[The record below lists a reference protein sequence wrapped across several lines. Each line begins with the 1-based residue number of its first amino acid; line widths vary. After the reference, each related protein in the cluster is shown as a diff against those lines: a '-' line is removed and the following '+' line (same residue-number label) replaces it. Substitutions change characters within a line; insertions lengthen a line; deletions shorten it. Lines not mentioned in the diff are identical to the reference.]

1 MKNTRNWISKTD
13 KAARDCEWNPGPE
26 PIPLRPPGFLRSFH
40 AQGCKILPQYFLGG
54 LSLVIRNTLISQN
67 LETSKF
73 WNRKIFKALY
83 QITQIAGRQQSQSQ
97 NPLLSLLQVPIMT
110 KNTTQNHI
118 ILKTGIQP
126 SSCNMTLFLTYPG
139 PVLYQL
145 WLPQIALA
153 SFLARWLVSLQRF
166 FLKKKIHL
174 YHFSFSF
181 KL

>member
-1 MKNTRNWISKTD
+1 MESWTWTYSPPRSRFSKIF
-13 KAARDCEWNPGPE
+13 P
-26 PIPLRPPGFLRSFH
+26 RSWLQNL
-40 AQGCKILPQYFLGG
+40 ATV
-54 LSLVIRNTLISQN
+54 LSLESLIGHWKHPNIPKSWDLQI
-67 LETSKF
+67 LEPKDF
-73 WNRKIFKALY
+73 QALY
-83 QITQIAGRQQSQSQ
+83 HITQIAGRQQSQSQ

-145 WLPQIALA
+145 WLPQTALA

-166 FLKKKIHL
+166 LDAL
-174 YHFSFSF
+174 ASLDF
-181 KL
+181 KLWVSQSVSNWYFLDFQ